1 MKWIV
6 ELEEFVYIAPEK
18 GDPGRTTCMLCA
30 KRFDSI
36 KQAEAALK
44 RARQY
49 RPFKD
54 ARILSVTR

>member
-6 ELEEFVYIAPEK
+6 ELQEFVYISTWR
-18 GDPGRTTCMLCA
+18 GDPGRTYCMSCA

-36 KQAEAALK
+36 KQAEASLK

-49 RPFKD
+49 RPFGD
-54 ARILSVTR
+54 ARIVEVSK